1 MKTLQVF
8 PTSRAI
14 RHAKAAW
21 QHIDALL
28 PDTMRMDEF
37 ESRCITLGDRAL
49 IDPLWRVLLLREAA
63 DFSEFAVFD
72 MECTLAKFFARSEG
86 LFRFFEEIARE
97 EVTLERLKEADAYAE
112 FGDHLA
118 VLAQLQERYRVLL
131 EARGLSDAMFVPQ
144 AARLNEGFLTQY
156 ARIEIHLEG
165 LLSRYELRLLD
176 QVAAHTEVVLHI
188 NTTPFSTKMIE
199 RFLEQ
204 GISIAPN
211 SITHIDLS
219 RRRVLQTHPCATE
232 IRARVVAV
240 SERYEQTS
248 AALVQIHRMIESGIP
263 PERIALILPD
273 ESFKE
278 PFRLYDKYNNLNFAM
293 GFDYA
298 HGRTYKILDAISRH
312 WRAPDAQ
319 TLERLERYGLSEEQY
334 AVRTGIV
341 GVEELL
347 VWLGGLDLDEKD
359 PLRIARVT
367 EARETFAR
375 LFPDE
380 RLTLA
385 EWLHLWLRQLD
396 TIRID
401 DLRGG
406 MVTVMGVLETRGVSF
421 DGVMIVDFN
430 DGIVPATVAKDQFL
444 NSQVRA
450 FADLPTRSD
459 REALQKHYYH
469 RLLSGAKDAVIL
481 YATSDDRL
489 PSKFLY
495 ELELQSVDPVSV
507 QPSLLYDQPS
517 RIVPE
522 SDPVVSAF
530 DAGAQIWSASRLA
543 TWLGC
548 RRKYY
553 YRYIRGIQPKPDTE
567 LNEGAF
573 LHTLLEHLYRR
584 VDHYDTPEAL
594 RDRLHRLMD
603 ELLPEDTP
611 RIAYQKILW
620 KRKLEPFITQQIV
633 HFQSGWRVVEREK
646 EFAGQINGLRF
657 KGRIDRID
665 QDATRTLVIDY
676 KSGSLSEAN
685 RSKNLEEATDFQMNI
700 YRRLVEPDR
709 PNAEPVFWE
718 IFGEGKTIPAQG
730 LDEKEEYLKKHLE
743 ELADTRE
750 FTAQKTEKLSRCT
763 YCEFALLC
771 GRGEYL

>member
-1 MKTLQVF
+1 MKTLHVY
-8 PTSRAI
+8 PTARAI
-14 RHAKAAW
+14 RHARLQW
-21 QHIDALL
+21 QHTDALL

-49 IDPLWRVLLLREAA
+49 IDPLQRVLLLREAA
-63 DFSEFAVFD
+63 DFSEFAVFNV
-72 MECTLAKFFARSEG
+72 ERTLAKFFARSEG

-97 EVTLERLKEADAYAE
+97 EVTLERLREADAYAE
-112 FGDHLA
+112 FGDHLT

-144 AARLNEGFLTQY
+144 AARLNEGFLAQY
-156 ARIEIHLEG
+156 ARIEIRLEG

-176 QVAAHTEVVLHI
+176 QVAAHTEVVLHMS
-188 NTTPFSTKMIE
+188 TTPFSTKMIE
-199 RFLEQ
+199 RFLKQ
-204 GISIAPN
+204 GISVAPN
-211 SITHIDLS
+211 SITDIDLS
-219 RRRVLQTHPCATE
+219 RRQLLRTRPYSTE

-240 SERYEQTS
+240 FERYEQIS
-248 AALVQIHRMIESGIP
+248 AALAQIHRMIESGIP
-263 PERIALILPD
+263 PERIVLILPD
-273 ESFKE
+273 ERFKE
-278 PFRLYDKYNNLNFAM
+278 PFRLYDHYNNLNFAM

-319 TLERLERYGLSEEQY
+319 TRERLERYGLSEEQY
-334 AVRTGIV
+334 TARPGIV
-341 GVEELL
+341 GAEEFLA
-347 VWLGGLDLDEKD
+347 WLGGLELDEKD

-380 RLTLA
+380 RLALS
-385 EWLHLWLRQLD
+385 EWLHLWLRQLG
-396 TIRID
+396 TLRID

-421 DGVMIVDFN
+421 DGVVIVDFN

-444 NSQVRA
+444 NSQVRT
-450 FADLPTRSD
+450 FANLPTRSD

-495 ELELQSVDPVSV
+495 ELGLESVDPIPA
-507 QPSLLYDQPS
+507 QRSLLYDQPS
-517 RIVPE
+517 RLVAE
-522 SDPVVSAF
+522 TDPVVESF
-530 DAGAQIWSASRLA
+530 DATAQIWSASRLS

-553 YRYIRGIQPKPDTE
+553 YRYIRGIGPKPDTE

-573 LHTLLEHLYRR
+573 LHTLLDHLYRTA
-584 VDHYDTPEAL
+584 DHYDTPEAL
-594 RDRLHRLMD
+594 RNRLHRLMD

-620 KRKLEPFITQQIV
+620 ERKLEPFITQQIA
-633 HFQSGWRVVEREK
+633 HFRGGWRVVEREK
-646 EFAGQINGLRF
+646 EFTGSIGGLHF

-665 QDATRTLVIDY
+665 QDATNTLVIDY
-676 KSGSLSEAN
+676 KSGSLTEAN
-685 RSKNLEEATDFQMNI
+685 RSRNLEEATDFQMNI
-700 YRRLVEPDR
+700 YRRLLEQKYANIDLTFWNLFDKGEMVPA
-709 PNAEPVFWE
+709 NA
-718 IFGEGKTIPAQG
+718 
-730 LDEKEEYLKKHLE
+730 LDEKEEYLGKHIHMLRHTQSFVAE
-743 ELADTRE
+743 
-750 FTAQKTEKLSRCT
+750 KTDKLSRCT